1 MEWCFLNNINNVL
14 QILDIL
20 AHILDP
26 SKEMESKVCLLS
38 LSYNFTFNPFS
49 FSLNYFSIRSSS
61 MKDR

>member
-1 MEWCFLNNINNVL
+1 MEWSFVNNVI

-38 LSYNFTFNPFS
+38 KFYN
-49 FSLNYFSIRSSS
+49 LH
-61 MKDR
+61 